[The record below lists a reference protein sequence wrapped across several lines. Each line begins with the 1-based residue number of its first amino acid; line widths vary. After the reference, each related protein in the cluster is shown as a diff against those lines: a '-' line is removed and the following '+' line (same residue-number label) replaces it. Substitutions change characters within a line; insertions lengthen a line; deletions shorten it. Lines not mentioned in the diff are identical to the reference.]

1 MLLWKRELNGICD
14 IMSWKDIIKNVITQ
28 SRVKEI
34 EDIDIDIEEDDC
46 LRWLEK
52 LYNILAK
59 ESSAYWY
66 NNDIT
71 DEETAC
77 KIKETW
83 EDRSGR
89 RFKNRNGENFKTGR
103 VRNRNKKNKISVILS
118 IDYYKKNNT
127 FDIDLYCSS
136 ELPKEV
142 KWVVVEE
149 ISEEKAIRKIKEL
162 CNYLNISYDKLT
174 EGVF

>member
-1 MLLWKRELNGICD
+1 MKWQD
-14 IMSWKDIIKNVITQ
+14 ILKETITQ

-34 EDIDIDIEEDDC
+34 EDIDIDIDEDDC
-46 LRWLEK
+46 LRWLNK
-52 LYNILAK
+52 LYDILAK
-59 ESSAYWY
+59 EPSAYWY
-66 NNDIT
+66 DNNIE

-77 KIKETW
+77 RIKEVW

-89 RFKNRNGENFKTGR
+89 KFRGRNSEISNNGQVK
-103 VRNRNKKNKISVILS
+103 NRNKKHKVSVVLQVYHFI
-118 IDYYKKNNT
+118 KNNT
-127 FDIDLYCSS
+127 FDVELYSS
-136 ELPKEV
+136 SRFRHNRRFELPREV
-142 KWVVVEE
+142 KWVALEK